1 MADYNERV
9 LLVEVAGIR
18 QQGVM
23 QTNHATFKVPYCSLS
38 RSLQL
43 IKLKGGRIVR
53 IHPLA
58 SSLISETLEAP
69 SPKAPSPKA
78 PSPKAVESPSPKTV
92 EASLPKTTGS
102 PSPKTAE
109 SPLPLPVESRVP
121 KQSKLSGLLR
131 RLLRNP

>member
-1 MADYNERV
+1 MANYDERI

-23 QTNHATFKVPYCSLS
+23 QTDHATFKVPYCSLS

-58 SSLISETLEAP
+58 SSLMTETVDAP
-69 SPKAPSPKA
+69 L
-78 PSPKAVESPSPKTV
+78 PKTV
-92 EASLPKTTGS
+92 EAPLPE
-102 PSPKTAE
+102 TAE
-109 SPLPLPVESRVP
+109 SPPPLTVESEVP
-121 KQSKLSGLLR
+121 KQTRLPGLLR
-131 RLLRNP
+131 RLLGNT